1 MIFSLLVARH
11 QKQTFIGN
19 FEAVWAAQVPLISKM
34 KVSRKFG
41 RYHEHPGQLS

>member
-34 KVSRKFG
+34 NIQKVDVESV
-41 RYHEHPGQLS
+41 L